1 MTAIIRYCIETEQ
14 ESRGKKGTKFTLT
27 VADVRQSKSFGFA
40 VADSGTKKE
49 RETKPKAKKV
59 PKERTKKKKERRRL
73 TQRGKFGKLKAIAG
87 CDLITAR
94 ISHE

>member
-59 PKERTKKKKERRRL
+59 PKERTKKKK
-73 TQRGKFGKLKAIAG
+73 GKAEAHP
-87 CDLITAR
+87 AR
-94 ISHE
+94 QIWKTKSHSWM